1 MHKTITRLVHLDGN
15 ARRAR
20 LPAVLGL
27 IGAQSLEE
35 TLHVDLADLLW
46 AGTLVE
52 VAVHNVRVLIRLL
65 VAVLLEIVVVCNE
78 IGISSQL

>member
-1 MHKTITRLVHLDGN
+1 MVPHLVQLDGN
-15 ARRAR
+15 AGRAR

-27 IGAQSLEE
+27 VGTRALEE
-35 TLHVDLADLLW
+35 ALHVDLADLLR

-78 IGISSQL
+78 MGTSSKL

>member
-1 MHKTITRLVHLDGN
+1 MVPHLVHLDGN
-15 ARRAR
+15 AGRAR

-27 IGAQSLEE
+27 VGTRALEE
-35 TLHVDLADLLW
+35 ALHVDLADLLR

-78 IGISSQL
+78 MGTSSKL

>member
-1 MHKTITRLVHLDGN
+1 MIPHLVHLDGN

-27 IGAQSLEE
+27 VGARALEE
-35 TLHVDLADLLW
+35 ALHVDLADLLW

-78 IGISSQL
+78 TGTSSNIS

>member
-1 MHKTITRLVHLDGN
+1 MIPHLVHLDGN

-27 IGAQSLEE
+27 VGARALEE
-35 TLHVDLADLLW
+35 ALHVDLADLLW

-78 IGISSQL
+78 TGTSSKL